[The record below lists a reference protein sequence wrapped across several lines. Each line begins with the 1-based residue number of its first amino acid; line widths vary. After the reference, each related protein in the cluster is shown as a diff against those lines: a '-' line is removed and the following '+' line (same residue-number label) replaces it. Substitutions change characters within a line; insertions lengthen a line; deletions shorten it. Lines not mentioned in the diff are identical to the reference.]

1 MLNLIS
7 SLLKNEGIALFGAI
21 PLSECKII
29 KPYLLDRCRI
39 SSGTAI
45 VIAAPYLVDDG
56 VEPNISRYAISRDY
70 HLFYKELF
78 DRLIPALKK
87 EYPEN
92 KFAGF
97 ADHSPI
103 DEIHAAAKCSLGV
116 IGRHGLLITEKY
128 SSFVFIATLFTD
140 AVLDCTVGEIRE
152 CEGCGLCQRACPV
165 DLSKSECL
173 SAITQKK
180 GELTSDDVRLMKKH
194 NTVWGCDLCQ
204 MACPHTKA
212 AIKSGSIY
220 TTIPFFLKDRTPVLT
235 YETIEK
241 MSDGQFSERSYSW
254 RGRSVILRNLQRM
267 ESE

>member
-7 SLLKNEGIALFGAI
+7 SLLEGEGIDLFGVLPI
-21 PLSECKII
+21 SDCKIL
-29 KPYLLDRCRI
+29 KPYLLERSGI

-45 VIAAPYLVDDG
+45 VIAAPYLVDDA
-56 VEPNISRYAISRDY
+56 VEPNISRYAIPRDY

-78 DRLIPALKK
+78 DRLIPVLKK

-116 IGRHGLLITEKY
+116 IGKHGLLITEKY
-128 SSFVFIATLFTD
+128 SSFVFIATIFTD
-140 AVLDCTVGEIRE
+140 AVLGCTVGEIHK
-152 CEGCGLCQRACPV
+152 CESCGICQRDCPV

-180 GELTSDDVRLMKKH
+180 GELTSTDVCLMKKH
-194 NTVWGCDLCQ
+194 NTAWGCDICQ
-204 MACPHTKA
+204 MSCPHTKA
-212 AIKSGSIY
+212 AMKDGSIY
-220 TTIPFFLKDRTPVLT
+220 TSIPFFANDRTPVLT
-235 YETIEK
+235 YETIAK
-241 MSDGQFSERSYSW
+241 MSDDQFSERSYSW
-254 RGRSVILRNLQRM
+254 RGRSVILRNLRAT
-267 ESE
+267 ENE